1 MPGPRKKPTSELHSW
16 RAKLAERQN
25 EIQVAKPRRPPACPK
40 WLKGKARDYWRDL
53 SKGQHAAGLL
63 TAIDVLPFAALCM
76 MASDADAYAEQVGE
90 QTLVTWVSGDSTSER
105 LNPLLKHRLE
115 TIKVMMKI
123 CNDMGMTP
131 TSRIALPQPEIP
143 GKKKDGKIVDGKGRF
158 PKG

>member
-16 RAKLAERQN
+16 RAQLAERKN

-40 WLKGKARDYWRDL
+40 WLTGKAREYWKEL
-53 SKGQHAAGLL
+53 CKGQHGAGLL
-63 TAIDVLPFAALCM
+63 TAIDVLPFSSICALAA
-76 MASDADAYAEQVGE
+76 DADAYSEAVGDDL
-90 QTLVTWVSGDSTSER
+90 LVTWVSGDSTSER

-115 TIKVMMKI
+115 TIKVMVKI

-131 TSRIALPQPEIP
+131 TSRIALPQPVLP
-143 GKKKDGKIVDGKGRF
+143 DKKKGEVVDSKSRF

>member
-16 RAKLAERQN
+16 RAKLSERKN

-40 WLKGKARDYWRDL
+40 WVTGKGKEYWRDL

-63 TAIDVLPFAALCM
+63 TAIDVLPFGAICTLAA
-76 MASDADAYAEQVGE
+76 DADAYATAVGDE
-90 QTLVTWVSGDSTSER
+90 LLVTWVSGDSTSER

-131 TSRIALPQPEIP
+131 TSRIALPQPATP
-143 GKKKDGKIVDGKGRF
+143 SAKKGEVIDGQNRF